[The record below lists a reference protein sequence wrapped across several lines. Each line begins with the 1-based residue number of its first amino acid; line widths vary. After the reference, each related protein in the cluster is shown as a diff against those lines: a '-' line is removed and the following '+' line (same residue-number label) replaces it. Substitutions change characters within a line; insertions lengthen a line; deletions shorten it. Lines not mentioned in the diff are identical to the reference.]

1 VIVVAWLVTSAVYAW
16 LLENVVDYK
25 SASGNLLVLVVIA
38 TYFYVS
44 SIVFLVGAQLD
55 EFLRAE
61 AQGRETIGV
70 AQLAR
75 RVF

>member
-1 VIVVAWLVTSAVYAW
+1 
-16 LLENVVDYK
+16 
-25 SASGNLLVLVVIA
+25 VLVVIA
-38 TYFYVS
+38 TYCYVS

-61 AQGRETIGV
+61 AKGRESIGV
-70 AQLAR
+70 YALAR